1 MKFTPDFLASQSRK
15 QLQTIAKKNGLKANA
30 SSADLIVSLL
40 LIIVDEECAAA
51 QDSLPDSDVIVE
63 VFSGKAEEAPILVCE
78 NVHDCVEGGLIVG
91 ARVEFLVGDDLKFGS
106 IGKVNKKTY
115 RITIDETGS
124 EIVLKHADVRIASM
138 AIEEDK
144 TSSSMIISEEEEE
157 IFCSSEVPSVEEAR
171 PDVISEVLIFS
182 ADEFGSASKKRHSMG
197 SATSTSFDS
206 ADIAVDSIQESRRIS
221 LYRPNLSGKKSKTPV
236 KSLTP
241 PSHMPKYTKTQRVR
255 REAALISA
263 KVSRISSFAPM
274 PSIPNSSSLNK
285 STVERTNS
293 TPSAV
298 APSPFRSTPSKS
310 RNGVP
315 DFQKMHQRMMNNSKP
330 ITDVVKRVSSTILV
344 RDFKPNDSLIK
355 NNSSIISERRRHCEN
370 DNSDGRSTR
379 DNELFPFRCDG

>member
-30 SSADLIVSLL
+30 SSADLIESLL
-40 LIIVDEECAAA
+40 LIIVDDECAA

-63 VFSGKAEEAPILVCE
+63 VFSGKAEEAPILDSE
-78 NVHDCVEGGLIVG
+78 TVHDCVERGLIVG

-115 RITIDETGS
+115 RITIDDTGS

-138 AIEEDK
+138 AIEEEKK
-144 TSSSMIISEEEEE
+144 TSSPMIITEGEE
-157 IFCSSEVPSVEEAR
+157 ISYSSQMPSVEEAH
-171 PDVISEVLIFS
+171 PVVISEVLFFS
-182 ADEFGSASKKRHSMG
+182 ADEFGSASKKHHSMG

-206 ADIAVDSIQESRRIS
+206 ADIAIDSIQQSRRIS
-221 LYRPNLSGKKSKTPV
+221 LSRPTLSGKKSKTPV

-263 KVSRISSFAPM
+263 KVSRNSSFAPM
-274 PSIPNSSSLNK
+274 PSIPNSSSMNK

-293 TPSAV
+293 TPAAV

-330 ITDVVKRVSSTILV
+330 ITDVVKRVSSTIFV
-344 RDFKPNDSLIK
+344 RCFKPPDSLIN
-355 NNSSIISERRRHCEN
+355 NNSSIISER
-370 DNSDGRSTR
+370 
-379 DNELFPFRCDG
+379 